1 MTHTDLSLQSLPPT
15 QAHLCLRVEQ
25 FIRQGLG
32 SESPVDLAGT
42 TLLVALSGGADST
55 ALLHILHILRHRLG
69 INLVAAHLDHALRA
83 ESAAE
88 CAHARALCD
97 TLAIPFVSQRCD
109 VRALAA
115 TQRCGLEEA
124 GRNAR
129 YSFLA
134 SARVAAHAQWIAT
147 AHHRD
152 DLTEDVLLRLVR
164 GTGWPALGGMRALD
178 QQRCLLRPL
187 LLTPRA
193 ELVHFLASIGATWV
207 EDASNQSDDFLR
219 NRIRNQVVPL
229 LLRENPSLT
238 DNMADLWQLAR
249 IDEAYWDSLLPSI
262 LPNMQQEIL
271 PDTVPGMQPDMPCNM
286 VPNRSA
292 ATPQPASRS
301 SAGPIQQCA
310 PTTPCTT
317 PEQYAGG
324 EAQSRTI
331 TLQAETLRAL
341 PTAARLRLYRQA
353 VCALGP
359 GQPRAQ
365 TLLALDRIWQARRGG
380 RMVQLPGGKTA
391 MVRRGAIIFTAL
403 GGT

>member
-1 MTHTDLSLQSLPPT
+1 MTTTHHSLQTLPPA

-55 ALLHILHILRHRLG
+55 ALLHILHILRQRLG
-69 INLVAAHLDHALRA
+69 INLVAAHLDHALRP

-88 CAHARALCD
+88 CAHAHALCD
-97 TLAIPFVSQRCD
+97 VLAIPFVSQRCD

-129 YSFLA
+129 YRFLA

-219 NRIRNQVVPL
+219 NRIRHQVLPL

-249 IDEAYWDSLLPSI
+249 IDASYWDNQLANMLPGVVPSI
-262 LPNMQQEIL
+262 
-271 PDTVPGMQPDMPCNM
+271 TSDMP
-286 VPNRSA
+286 PRGA
-292 ATPQPASRS
+292 APTHQPAPKPSARPEQQRMRS
-301 SAGPIQQCA
+301 TRCTAPEPSAGDATQ
-310 PTTPCTT
+310 T
-317 PEQYAGG
+317 
-324 EAQSRTI
+324 RTI

-380 RMVQLPGGKTA
+380 RMVQLAGGKTA
-391 MVRRGAIIFTAL
+391 MVRRGAIIFSAP
-403 GGT
+403 GGV